1 MAYQLNFTK
10 KFWSSISEILFDSYR
25 KSFESGQL
33 SPSQKKGVITLIPK
47 KDKDLTELKSWRPLS
62 LLNTDY
68 KILAKILANR
78 LKPALSDIINPDQ
91 IGYMKNR
98 FCGENTRLIAD
109 VIDYCNL
116 TTKPCIVLL
125 TDFEK
130 AFDTINLSLLN
141 KALQHFGFGKNFC
154 NWIEI
159 LYNDIESCVTNNGYQ
174 SAFFKLFRGIHQGC
188 PLSALLFLIP
198 AELIAIIICN
208 SSEIHGLTVNEKCIK
223 LCQLADD
230 MTLFLTDMASVKKSL
245 QLFEEFYRYTGLK
258 LNKNKTEAIIIYND
272 GSLIS
277 DVSLGIKWVNKPFKT
292 LGTWFS
298 LNHEE
303 MIKLNVSDKIEK
315 IKGILNPWLSRSLTL
330 KGKITVVKS
339 LALPHFLQLA
349 SVLSLSSNLLSHLE
363 KLIF

>member
-10 KFWSSISEILFDSYR
+10 KNWSSILEILFDSFR

-33 SPSQKKGVITLIPK
+33 SPRQKKGVITLIPK
-47 KDKDLTELKSWRPLS
+47 KDKDLTELNSWRPLS

-98 FCGENTRLIAD
+98 FCGENTRLVVD
-109 VIDYCNL
+109 VIDYCIL
-116 TTKPCIVLL
+116 TTKPCILL
-125 TDFEK
+125 LADFEK

-159 LYNDIESCVTNNGYQ
+159 LYNDIESCVTNNRYQ
-174 SAFFKLFRGIHQGC
+174 SAFFKLF
-188 PLSALLFLIP
+188 ALLFLIP
-198 AELIAIIICN
+198 AELIAIIIRN
-208 SSEIHGLTVNEKCIK
+208 SSKIHGLTVNEKCIK

-230 MTLFLTDMASVKKSL
+230 MTLFLTDMLSVKQSL
-245 QLFEEFYRYTGLK
+245 QLFEEFCRYAGLK

-303 MIKLNVSDKIEK
+303 MTKLNVTK
-315 IKGILNPWLSRSLTL
+315 
-330 KGKITVVKS
+330 
-339 LALPHFLQLA
+339 
-349 SVLSLSSNLLSHLE
+349 
-363 KLIF
+363 

>member
-1 MAYQLNFTK
+1 M
-10 KFWSSISEILFDSYR
+10 
-25 KSFESGQL
+25 
-33 SPSQKKGVITLIPK
+33 
-47 KDKDLTELKSWRPLS
+47 
-62 LLNTDY
+62 
-68 KILAKILANR
+68 AKILANR
-78 LKPALSDIINPDQ
+78 LKPALSDILNPDQ

-116 TTKPCIVLL
+116 TKNPCTVLL
-125 TDFEK
+125 ADFEK

-154 NWIEI
+154 NWIDI
-159 LYNDIESCVTNNGYQ
+159 LYNDIENCVTNNVYQ

-198 AELIAIIICN
+198 AELIAIIIRN

-223 LCQLADD
+223 LCQLTDD

-245 QLFEEFYRYTGLK
+245 KLFEEFYRYAELK
-258 LNKNKTEAIIIYND
+258 LNKNKSEAIIIHND

-298 LNHEE
+298 LNH
-303 MIKLNVSDKIEK
+303 D
-315 IKGILNPWLSRSLTL
+315 
-330 KGKITVVKS
+330 
-339 LALPHFLQLA
+339 
-349 SVLSLSSNLLSHLE
+349 
-363 KLIF
+363 